1 MVRTQIYLSEEQKRT
16 LERLSAE
23 RGVSMAKLIR
33 DAVDRLLK
41 EEESTNFE
49 VALDKSFGI
58 WRNRKDLQDSQRFL
72 RPLRE
77 EWQRR
82 DER

>member
-23 RGVSMAKLIR
+23 RGVSMAELIR
-33 DAVDRLLK
+33 DAVDRLLR
-41 EEESTNFE
+41 EERSTNFE

-58 WRNRKDLQDSQRFL
+58 WRDRKDLQNSQRFL
-72 RPLRE
+72 RSLRE

-82 DER
+82 EER